1 VSGPTQRPTT
11 PGVAGLQS
19 PQRRRLYE
27 QLIQQLLSF
36 VELKGLVVGDRL
48 PSERDLALALHVSR
62 TSVRQ
67 ATVALEVQGIL
78 EVRHGD
84 GIYLKARPDDPSR
97 LVELMARRH
106 RLPAVLEAREA
117 LETQLAALAAA
128 RRSEG
133 DMNAIDAALSF
144 MAEDVANGGLGLAGD
159 EGFHAAVTAAAS
171 SPLLS
176 QLMDALA
183 SAIGETRLS
192 SLSEPGRPPQS
203 LAAHKRI
210 AEAIRRQDPSA
221 ARRAMRRHLEVVAD
235 VGLLRWEAADSAS
248 RGAGLPAHE

>member
-1 VSGPTQRPTT
+1 V
-11 PGVAGLQS
+11 PGSTKGASLEALGLQS
-19 PQRRRLYE
+19 PERRRLYE

-36 VELKGLVVGDRL
+36 IELKGLVVGDRL

-62 TSVRQ
+62 ASVRQ
-67 ATVALEVQGIL
+67 ATVALEVQGVL

-97 LVELMARRH
+97 FVELMARRH

-117 LETQLAALAAA
+117 LETQLAALAAS

-133 DMNAIDAALSF
+133 DMNAIDDALEV
-144 MAEDVANGGLGLAGD
+144 MAQDIADGGLGLAGD
-159 EGFHAAVTAAAS
+159 EAFHAAVTSAAN

-176 QLMDALA
+176 QLMGALA

-192 SLSEPGRPPQS
+192 SLSEPGRPPRS

-210 AEAIRRQDPSA
+210 ADAIRLEDPSA

-235 VGLLRWEAADSAS
+235 VGLLRWEAGKTAV
-248 RGAGLPAHE
+248 GQEPG